1 MLRLLAL
8 VVCAD
13 ATEMSTEAMMEARL
27 EMQMF
32 REHTNR
38 LNEFGV
44 SVPAQVPPASNDFDR
59 LHRWLRVLSFAF
71 MLKAGAIASSVTMTL
86 SPLRAVKSIQAAK
99 DTLTYPPYCFV
110 CVAVCGMQWCAYG
123 TFAFTVTGNYGF
135 LILVY
140 SNVLGV
146 IMGSYYG
153 FTYYSN
159 IKSSVRW
166 DQFKTSVGAAASA
179 YAFQAF
185 LIATTSHAKALLVV
199 GTSSAFMSVLVSV
212 APMADLPKILR
223 TRDTSGMPADVCL
236 ASFIASCLWLGCAI
250 LLHDAWIF
258 VPNLFGLVF
267 GGFQLLLLAAFSA
280 SNSSLAAKKADK
292 FEESYGAVDTASP
305 DDEEVFHGCTG
316 GTGGTGETADC
327 DSDSFEPSTAQFKRY
342 LRA

>member
-1 MLRLLAL
+1 MWRLLAL
-8 VVCAD
+8 LVLAD
-13 ATEMSTEAMMEARL
+13 ATDMGTEAMMEARM

-32 REHTNR
+32 QAHTGR
-38 LNEFGV
+38 LKEFGI
-44 SVPAQVPPASNDFDR
+44 SIPPQESDDTDR

-86 SPLRAVKSIQAAK
+86 SPLRAVQSIKAAK

-110 CVAVCGMQWCAYG
+110 CVAACGTQWCAYG
-123 TFAFTVTGNYGF
+123 TFAFAVTGNYGF

-146 IMGSYYG
+146 IMGCYYA

-159 IKSSVRW
+159 ITSATRW
-166 DQFKTSVGAAASA
+166 DQFKMSVGAAMCA
-179 YAFQAF
+179 YTGEI
-185 LIATTSHAKALLVV
+185 LLMLTTSHAKSLLVV
-199 GTSSAFMSVLVSV
+199 GTTSAFMSVLVSV
-212 APMADLPKILR
+212 APIADLPRILK

-258 VPNLFGLVF
+258 VPNMFGLVF
-267 GGFQLLLLAAFSA
+267 GGFQLLLLAAFSGSPATGKLA
-280 SNSSLAAKKADK
+280 SKKADMY
-292 FEESYGAVDTASP
+292 EESYGALETKPS
-305 DDEEVFHGCTG
+305 DEEAFHGYAGMG

-327 DSDSFEPSTAQFKRY
+327 DSDTSETPLKRA
-342 LRA
+342 RA